1 LSHFTKVPSG
11 SCRKA
16 GWEWSKIGAFGD
28 MLTKESRAIL
38 GLGCYGKS
46 GAHLFPEKRQH
57 FGKGKQKTA
66 GARRAPTVFL
76 DIIL

>member
-1 LSHFTKVPSG
+1 
-11 SCRKA
+11 
-16 GWEWSKIGAFGD
+16 

-46 GAHLFPEKRQH
+46 GAHLFPEKRLL
-57 FGKGKQKTA
+57 FGKVKQKTA
-66 GARRAPTVFL
+66 GAQRAPTVFL